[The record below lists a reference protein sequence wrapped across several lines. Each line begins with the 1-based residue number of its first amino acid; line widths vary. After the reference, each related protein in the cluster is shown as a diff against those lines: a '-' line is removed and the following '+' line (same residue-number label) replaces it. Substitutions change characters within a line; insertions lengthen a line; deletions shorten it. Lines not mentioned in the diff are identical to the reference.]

1 MTDEQVKE
9 LIVRRRR
16 QIMVN
21 SCIYY
26 EYGKSIISDKQ
37 FDKWAYELVDLQ
49 DKYPEIAKTSEWSFS
64 FVDFDGTTGFD
75 LPLTGLW
82 VNGRAQQL
90 IDYAEKN
97 GLLI

>member
-26 EYGKSIISDKQ
+26 EYGKSIISDRQ

-49 DKYPEIAKTSEWSFS
+49 DKYPEIAKTSEWSFE
-64 FVDFDGTTGFD
+64 FKFFDGTTGFD
-75 LPLTGLW
+75 LPLTGVW
-82 VNGRAQQL
+82 VNARARQL

-97 GLLI
+97 GLLV